1 MATSFVLNSVP
12 DASEILA
19 MAIQTL
25 IQLAPKTSPSQ
36 AVVECAQILK
46 AAQESPFESKIPE
59 IGNTATANKI
69 QVLSLNAG
77 KANCIFSEMVAVIA
91 KASRDFG
98 TFCDEYAEVTEGLQ
112 RQGSGTAGLQ
122 LYLELEIVDSR
133 AVRPTAVLTT
143 ATATATVPGPTSLLP
158 AVTSALAG
166 SSVAGVRV
174 PVTSG
179 LGGVSASLPL
189 ASISGSV
196 PLGDVSG
203 ILSTGLPS
211 ISIPRGLTSSK
222 NASFHGSKA
231 SYDGDAHVRI
241 PVQPTAE
248 EASTISDDD
257 DDDDDDDQSR
267 DSYPS
272 SDSIGDIPDES
283 TDSSIISDE
292 WSPCW
297 HAAGIDVSPPRR
309 YRYRGLLP
317 TVIGRYFPPMKIV
330 APTTSAIPV
339 QVTNPAGGSRGL
351 ESFPSFVIGEIQ
363 PRPASKNKVPRFKVV
378 EPIVAPSCPHRQHKA
393 LDQSPSQR
401 LQVLCQ
407 VELNPCAENPRP
419 LKAPG
424 DASTKRRLLF
434 FGSRHQQ
441 HRSCST
447 TSSLQRTLAPSTS
460 SSFAVA
466 LDSILRSPRYLPLR
480 NAPCPRRLALD

>member
-1 MATSFVLNSVP
+1 MATSFVSSSLP

-19 MAIQTL
+19 MAIQAL

-77 KANCIFSEMVAVIA
+77 KANF
-91 KASRDFG
+91 
-98 TFCDEYAEVTEGLQ
+98 
-112 RQGSGTAGLQ
+112 
-122 LYLELEIVDSR
+122 
-133 AVRPTAVLTT
+133 
-143 ATATATVPGPTSLLP
+143 
-158 AVTSALAG
+158 TSALAG

-189 ASISGSV
+189 ASVSGSV

-211 ISIPRGLTSSK
+211 ISIPRGLTSSN

-231 SYDGDAHVRI
+231 SYDGDAHVRV
-241 PVQPTAE
+241 PVQPTAD
-248 EASTISDDD
+248 EASTIS
-257 DDDDDDDQSR
+257 DDDDDDQSR

-283 TDSSIISDE
+283 MDSSIISDE

-297 HAAGIDVSPPRR
+297 HAAGIDISPQRR

-317 TVIGRYFPPMKIV
+317 TVIGRHFPPMKIV

-363 PRPASKNKVPRFKVV
+363 PRPAGKNKVPRFKVV
-378 EPIVAPSCPHRQHKA
+378 EPIVAPSCPHRQHEA

-407 VELNPCAENPRP
+407 AELNPCAENPRP
-419 LKAPG
+419 LKAPA
-424 DASTKRRLLF
+424 DASTKRKLLF

-447 TSSLQRTLAPSTS
+447 ASSLQRTLVPSTS